1 MTNKTTRELLLEQL
15 DASESGLA
23 ELYGKLDGETDE
35 TDEDSADEAR
45 EELDSYALSVD
56 KQIVV
61 HVNLTLGGPN
71 VWVEC
76 DVTPNAHGGYTL
88 DNAIL
93 KGAWG
98 SDRTQRGVR
107 EDSALWRFC
116 AEQIELLA
124 D

>member
-1 MTNKTTRELLLEQL
+1 MANKTTRELLLEQL
-15 DASESGLA
+15 DASENGLA
-23 ELYGKLDGETDE
+23 ELYEKLDGVADE
-35 TDEDSADEAR
+35 LDEDSEDEAR
-45 EELDSYALSVD
+45 DELDNYALSVD

-76 DVTPNAHGGYTL
+76 DVTPSDYGGYTL
-88 DNAIL
+88 DNATL

-98 SDRTQRGVR
+98 SDRTQRGVH

-124 D
+124 E